1 MTTAGPGRPR
11 LSKQRRPG
19 GTAAAEILD
28 AAAELFTTKG
38 FASTSTR
45 QIADAVGV
53 RQASLYHHFA
63 TKDDILVALLE
74 GTVSEALTLAN
85 RLVDRPEPAAVRLY
99 ALLLF
104 DAGQLLS
111 GRWNLGALYLLPELR
126 TERFTRFREERRKL
140 RTRYAHLSRLVR
152 TDLAPHES
160 GTAARDDDDVARCGL
175 PFRIVETV
183 INERSDAESTG
194 DASDIVT
201 ATTIATAGLLVLG
214 WAGVDDLHPQAEA
227 LLEQCREQ

>member
-1 MTTAGPGRPR
+1 MTNAGPGRPR

-19 GTAAAEILD
+19 RTAAAEILD

-45 QIADAVGV
+45 QIADAVGM

-74 GTVSEALTLAN
+74 GTVSDALDVAN
-85 RLVDRPEPAAVRLY
+85 RLADRPEPAAVRLY

-140 RTRYAHLSRLVR
+140 RTRYAHLSRLVL

-160 GTAARDDDDVARCGL
+160 GIPAPGDDDARCGL

-183 INERSDAESTG
+183 INERSDAETAATAG
-194 DASDIVT
+194 ELVT
-201 ATTIATAGLLVLG
+201 ATTVAAAGLRVLG
-214 WAGVDDLHPQAEA
+214 WAAVDDLHPQAEA
-227 LLEQCREQ
+227 LLERCREE